1 MYLEEN
7 KELADG
13 MNHLEIRL
21 GDHGYVQVDRTW
33 HSEQVCSPFS
43 RLYLVRRGEGLL
55 RVGGNSL
62 TMRPGFAYWIPAGLC
77 FDYLCENTMEKLFFH
92 VQALKPD
99 GYDLLMGMGRVETRP
114 LPAGE
119 LDRLLALY
127 RRRDYGAALLLKAA
141 ITALT
146 ADMAQSGALEE
157 QVIRD
162 YSPAVAD
169 TIRYIR
175 RHLSLQLSVRELA
188 GRLYLTPNALGRQ
201 FRQETGL
208 TIGRYID
215 DLLFF
220 SAQAQ
225 LIRSDKT
232 IREISDALGF
242 CDPFY
247 FSRRFKQR
255 YGQTPGAYR
264 RLQEANG
271 GFTGRA
277 ATAAP
282 PASAPTQPA
291 AKP

>member
-264 RLQEANG
+264 RLYRQSSDSSA
-271 GFTGRA
+271 
-277 ATAAP
+277 

>member
-1 MYLEEN
+1 M
-7 KELADG
+7 
-13 MNHLEIRL
+13 
-21 GDHGYVQVDRTW
+21 DRTW

-175 RHLSLQLSVRELA
+175 RHLRCV
-188 GRLYLTPNALGRQ
+188 
-201 FRQETGL
+201 
-208 TIGRYID
+208 
-215 DLLFF
+215 
-220 SAQAQ
+220 
-225 LIRSDKT
+225 
-232 IREISDALGF
+232 
-242 CDPFY
+242 
-247 FSRRFKQR
+247 
-255 YGQTPGAYR
+255 
-264 RLQEANG
+264 
-271 GFTGRA
+271 
-277 ATAAP
+277 
-282 PASAPTQPA
+282 
-291 AKP
+291 

>member
-264 RLQEANG
+264 RLQEAK
-271 GFTGRA
+271 GRLYRQSSDSSA
-277 ATAAP
+277 

>member
-7 KELADG
+7 KVLADG

-77 FDYLCENTMEKLFFH
+77 FDYLCENAMEKLFFH

-119 LDRLLALY
+119 PDRLLALY
-127 RRRDYGAALLLKAA
+127 RRRDYEAALLLKAA

-146 ADMAQSGALEE
+146 ADMAKGGALEE

-188 GRLYLTPNALGRQ
+188 GRLYLTPNAQGRQ

-225 LIRSDKT
+225 LIGSDKT

-271 GFTGRA
+271 RLYRQRREISA
-277 ATAAP
+277 

-291 AKP
+291 ARP

>member
-1 MYLEEN
+1 MYLEET

-271 GFTGRA
+271 RLYRQSSDSSA
-277 ATAAP
+277 

>member
-271 GFTGRA
+271 RLYR
-277 ATAAP
+277 
-282 PASAPTQPA
+282 
-291 AKP
+291 

>member
-21 GDHGYVQVDRTW
+21 GDHGYVQVDLTW

-264 RLQEANG
+264 RLQETNG
-271 GFTGRA
+271 RLYRQSSDSSA
-277 ATAAP
+277 

>member
-271 GFTGRA
+271 RLYRQSSA
-277 ATAAP
+277 

>member
-99 GYDLLMGMGRVETRP
+99 GYDLLMGMGRVETRL

-271 GFTGRA
+271 QLYRQSSDSSA
-277 ATAAP
+277 

>member
-1 MYLEEN
+1 MDL
-7 KELADG
+7 
-13 MNHLEIRL
+13 II
-21 GDHGYVQVDRTW
+21 
-33 HSEQVCSPFS
+33 
-43 RLYLVRRGEGLL
+43 
-55 RVGGNSL
+55 
-62 TMRPGFAYWIPAGLC
+62 AY
-77 FDYLCENTMEKLFFH
+77 
-92 VQALKPD
+92 Q
-99 GYDLLMGMGRVETRP
+99 R
-114 LPAGE
+114 
-119 LDRLLALY
+119 
-127 RRRDYGAALLLKAA
+127 AALDVYKR
-141 ITALT
+141 
-146 ADMAQSGALEE
+146 Q
-157 QVIRD
+157 IRD

-271 GFTGRA
+271 RLYRQDVYKRQEWTIFA
-277 ATAAP
+277 
-282 PASAPTQPA
+282 
-291 AKP
+291 

>member
-62 TMRPGFAYWIPAGLC
+62 TMQPGFAYWIPAGLC

-146 ADMAQSGALEE
+146 ADMAQSGTLGLFPRRGGHHP
-157 QVIRD
+157 V
-162 YSPAVAD
+162 YPPSPVAAAV
-169 TIRYIR
+169 
-175 RHLSLQLSVRELA
+175 
-188 GRLYLTPNALGRQ
+188 
-201 FRQETGL
+201 
-208 TIGRYID
+208 
-215 DLLFF
+215 
-220 SAQAQ
+220 
-225 LIRSDKT
+225 
-232 IREISDALGF
+232 
-242 CDPFY
+242 C
-247 FSRRFKQR
+247 
-255 YGQTPGAYR
+255 PGA
-264 RLQEANG
+264 
-271 GFTGRA
+271 GRA
-277 ATAAP
+277 AVSDAQRPGAAVP
-282 PASAPTQPA
+282 PGDGADHRAVHRRSAVFLRPGPA
-291 AKP
+291 NPFR

>member
-271 GFTGRA
+271 RLYRQSSDS
-277 ATAAP
+277 
-282 PASAPTQPA
+282 SAPTQPA

>member
-188 GRLYLTPNALGRQ
+188 GRLYLTPS
-201 FRQETGL
+201 
-208 TIGRYID
+208 
-215 DLLFF
+215 
-220 SAQAQ
+220 SA
-225 LIRSDKT
+225 
-232 IREISDALGF
+232 
-242 CDPFY
+242 
-247 FSRRFKQR
+247 RRR
-255 YGQTPGAYR
+255 G
-264 RLQEANG
+264 
-271 GFTGRA
+271 
-277 ATAAP
+277 
-282 PASAPTQPA
+282 
-291 AKP
+291 

>member
-114 LPAGE
+114 LPPESWIACWPFTAGGIMGRPSCSRP
-119 LDRLLALY
+119 RL
-127 RRRDYGAALLLKAA
+127 RR
-141 ITALT
+141 
-146 ADMAQSGALEE
+146 
-157 QVIRD
+157 
-162 YSPAVAD
+162 
-169 TIRYIR
+169 
-175 RHLSLQLSVRELA
+175 
-188 GRLYLTPNALGRQ
+188 
-201 FRQETGL
+201 
-208 TIGRYID
+208 
-215 DLLFF
+215 
-220 SAQAQ
+220 
-225 LIRSDKT
+225 
-232 IREISDALGF
+232 
-242 CDPFY
+242 
-247 FSRRFKQR
+247 SRRTWR
-255 YGQTPGAYR
+255 
-264 RLQEANG
+264 
-271 GFTGRA
+271 RA
-277 ATAAP
+277 ARWRSRSSGTIP
-282 PASAPTQPA
+282 PPWRTPSGISAVTCRCSCLSGSWPDGCI
-291 AKP
+291 